1 MEKGAWGI
9 DIQTLSNPPDPLL
22 KKGEKNSLKKMP
34 KKKSLF
40 DLQFTLLCV
49 SSLLFFASFNMIV
62 PDLYDYLESMGGG
75 ELKGLI
81 IALFTVTAG
90 LSRPF
95 SGKLADK
102 VGRVPVMVF
111 GIGVCVLMGVLYPVV
126 SSVWALLLLRLLHGF
141 STGFKPTGTSA
152 FIADII
158 PADRRGEAMGYFG
171 VFGSTGMAIGP
182 AIGPRITAAFSLD
195 IMFYISAFVAFL
207 SIAILFGMKETL
219 KDKQK
224 FKWSLLKI
232 KKDEILEPRV
242 FNPSITLLLT
252 SFTFGAAITLAP
264 DMAIQM
270 GFPQQEKGIF
280 FTVFVICSLLVRIV
294 AGKVSDRYGRVIVL
308 KAAIAM
314 IVVANISIAY
324 AGSKEMFMVSAAI
337 FGFAIGMNSPTI
349 YAWTIDLS
357 LDRARGKGI
366 ATMYIALEIGI
377 GLGAFIA
384 GYIYSNEVENIPYV
398 FFTCAALAALALLF
412 LFFGLDW
419 SKRLIERY
427 G

>member
-1 MEKGAWGI
+1 
-9 DIQTLSNPPDPLL
+9 
-22 KKGEKNSLKKMP
+22 MP
-34 KKKSLF
+34 KQKSLF

-62 PDLYDYLESMGGG
+62 PDLYDYIEAMGGG

-90 LSRPF
+90 FSRPF
-95 SGKLADK
+95 SGKLADT
-102 VGRVPVMVF
+102 VGRVPVMIF
-111 GIGVCVLMGVLYPVV
+111 GVAVCVLLGVLYPVV
-126 SSVWALLLLRLLHGF
+126 STVWALLLLRLLHGF

-152 FIADII
+152 FIADIV
-158 PADRRGEAMGYFG
+158 PANRRGEAMGFFG

-195 IMFYISAFVAFL
+195 IMFYVSAFVAFL

-219 KDKQK
+219 SNKQK

-270 GFPQQEKGIF
+270 GFSQEEKGIF
-280 FTVFVICSLLVRIV
+280 FTVFVVCSLLVRIV

-308 KAAIAM
+308 KWAIVFIIA
-314 IVVANISIAY
+314 ANISMALTH
-324 AGSKEMFMVSAAI
+324 SQEMLIISAAI

-357 LDRARGKGI
+357 LDKARGKGI

-377 GLGAFIA
+377 GLGAFVA
-384 GYIYSNEVENIPYV
+384 GFIYSNEAENIPFV
-398 FFTCAALAALALLF
+398 FVTCAVLALLALLF

-419 SKRLIERY
+419 GKKLIEKY

>member
-1 MEKGAWGI
+1 MAKR
-9 DIQTLSNPPDPLL
+9 P
-22 KKGEKNSLKKMP
+22 
-34 KKKSLF
+34 SLF

-49 SSLLFFASFNMIV
+49 SSLLFFSSFNMIV

-95 SGKLADK
+95 SGKLADT
-102 VGRVPVMVF
+102 VGRIPVMVF
-111 GIGVCVLMGVLYPVV
+111 GIAVCVIMGLLYPVI
-126 SSVWALLLLRLLHGF
+126 SSVWALLMLRFLHGF

-152 FIADII
+152 FIADIV

-182 AIGPRITAAFSLD
+182 AIGPSITEAYGINAL
-195 IMFYISAFVAFL
+195 FYCSAFVAFL

-219 KDKQK
+219 QEKQA

-232 KKDEILEPRV
+232 KKDEILESRV
-242 FNPSITLLLT
+242 FNPSVTLLLT

-270 GFPQQEKGIF
+270 GFPQNQKGIF
-280 FTVFVICSLLVRIV
+280 FTVFVVCSLLVRII

-308 KAAIAM
+308 KWAISLIIIACLAIAQ
-314 IVVANISIAY
+314 AESQT
-324 AGSKEMFMVSAAI
+324 MFLVSAAI
-337 FGFAIGMNSPTI
+337 FGLAIGMNSPTI

-357 LDRARGKGI
+357 LDKARGKGI

-377 GLGAFIA
+377 GMGAFIA
-384 GYIYSNEVENIPYV
+384 GFIYSNEVQNIPYV

-412 LFFGLDW
+412 LFVGLD
-419 SKRLIERY
+419 Y
-427 G
+427 GKKLVQKYG

>member
-1 MEKGAWGI
+1 M
-9 DIQTLSNPPDPLL
+9 S
-22 KKGEKNSLKKMP
+22 KKE
-34 KKKSLF
+34 SLF
-40 DLQFTLLCV
+40 SLQFTLLCV
-49 SSLLFFASFNMIV
+49 SSLLFFSSFNMIV
-62 PDLYDYLESMGGG
+62 PDLYDYIEAMGGG

-95 SGKLADK
+95 SGKLADT
-102 VGRVPVMVF
+102 VGRLPVMIF
-111 GIGVCVLMGVLYPVV
+111 GVAVCVLLGILYPIV
-126 SSVWALLLLRLLHGF
+126 STVWGLLLLRLLHGF

-152 FIADII
+152 FIADMI
-158 PADRRGEAMGYFG
+158 PANRRGEAMGYFG
-171 VFGSTGMAIGP
+171 LFGSIGMALGP
-182 AIGPRITAAFSLD
+182 GIGPRITAGYGLNA
-195 IMFYISAFVAFL
+195 MFYSSAVIAFL
-207 SIAILFGMKETL
+207 SIAILLGMKETL
-219 KDKQK
+219 KDKQG

-264 DMAIQM
+264 DMAINLGYEQVD
-270 GFPQQEKGIF
+270 KGIF
-280 FTVFVICSLLVRIV
+280 FNVFVVCSLLMRVL

-308 KAAIAM
+308 KWAIVFIIA
-314 IVVANISIAY
+314 ANISMALTQ
-324 AGSKEMFMVSAAI
+324 SQEMLLVSAAI

-357 LDRARGKGI
+357 LDKARGKGI

-384 GYIYSNEVENIPYV
+384 GFIYSNEVENIPAV
-398 FFTCAALAALALLF
+398 FITCAGLALMALLF

-419 SKRLIERY
+419 GKKLTQKY

>member
-1 MEKGAWGI
+1 
-9 DIQTLSNPPDPLL
+9 
-22 KKGEKNSLKKMP
+22 
-34 KKKSLF
+34 
-40 DLQFTLLCV
+40 
-49 SSLLFFASFNMIV
+49 MIV
-62 PDLYDYLESMGGG
+62 PDLYDYLENMGGG

-95 SGKLADK
+95 SGKLADT
-102 VGRVPVMVF
+102 VGRVPVMIF
-111 GIGVCVLMGVLYPVV
+111 GVAVCVAMGLLYPVV
-126 SSVWALLLLRLLHGF
+126 SSIWSLLLLRLLHGF

-152 FIADII
+152 FIADIV

-182 AIGPRITAAFSLD
+182 SFGPWITATFSLN
-195 IMFYISAFVAFL
+195 IMFYVSAFIAFL
-207 SIAILFGMKETL
+207 SIAILLGMKETIEE
-219 KDKQK
+219 KQK
-224 FKWSLLKI
+224 FGWSLLRI
-232 KKDEILEPRV
+232 KKDEVFEPRV

-264 DMAIQM
+264 DMAIQQ
-270 GFPQQEKGIF
+270 GFNQEQKGIF

-308 KAAIAM
+308 KWAISLIVAANLMIAF
-314 IVVANISIAY
+314 AQTQ
-324 AGSKEMFMVSAAI
+324 EMFLISAAI
-337 FGFAIGMNSPTI
+337 FGLAIGMNSPTI

-357 LDRARGKGI
+357 LDQARGKGI

-377 GLGAFIA
+377 GLGAFVA
-384 GYIYSNEVENIPYV
+384 GLIYSNEVQNVPIV
-398 FFTCAALAALALLF
+398 FFTCAALSIIALMF

-419 SKRLIERY
+419 GKTLEDKY
-427 G
+427 T

>member
-1 MEKGAWGI
+1 MA
-9 DIQTLSNPPDPLL
+9 
-22 KKGEKNSLKKMP
+22 

-95 SGKLADK
+95 SGKLSDT
-102 VGRVPVMVF
+102 VGRVPVMIF
-111 GIGVCVLMGVLYPVV
+111 GVAVCVLMGILYPVV
-126 SSVWALLLLRLLHGF
+126 STVWALLLLRLLHGF

-152 FIADII
+152 FIADIV

-182 AIGPRITAAFSLD
+182 SFGPWITATFGLNF
-195 IMFYISAFVAFL
+195 MFYVSAVIAFL

-219 KDKQK
+219 KEKQK

-232 KKDEILEPRV
+232 KKNEILEPRV

-270 GFPQQEKGIF
+270 GFPQEQKGIF

-308 KAAIAM
+308 KAAITM
-314 IVVANISIAY
+314 IVVANLAVGLADSQL
-324 AGSKEMFMVSAAI
+324 MFIISAAI
-337 FGFAIGMNSPTI
+337 FGLAIGMNSPTI

-357 LDRARGKGI
+357 LDKARGKGI

-377 GLGAFIA
+377 GLGAFVA

-398 FFTCAALAALALLF
+398 FYTCAVLAAIALLF

-419 SKRLIERY
+419 GKKLVEKY